1 VSLVDAPPPADTVPV
16 PPSKP
21 AGGTPAPAP
30 SFRRAL
36 SSRPFFLLWSSQLI
50 SQSGDFIFDVALLW
64 LVLQTTGSVF
74 AVTLVVVATLVPTVL
89 LGPVLGVYVDRW
101 PRRTILLGTNIA
113 QGVLVLVLSGLVLT
127 HAADLLLIIGIVGA
141 LGVGAQFVRVTSNA
155 LVPQTVGRADL
166 GSANSLLSFSNSTT
180 QVVGLSV
187 GGIVVALF
195 GVDLPI
201 AYDALTF
208 FAAAAIVM
216 LMSATVGR
224 PEPSVDGTQPGFL
237 ADFAEGFRYVIHQR
251 FLLQLISLGLIIN
264 FAGNAAFAL
273 WAPYADL
280 VLHGGAATYGF
291 LGAMIAIGAIVG
303 AGIAGKFDLRPN
315 AGRVIFGG
323 VLGFGLFV
331 IALGLTRSIPLAL
344 AEAFGVGVVAS
355 VINIPLLTAVQA
367 KVPSRL
373 MGRVMS
379 VLLGLILAA
388 SPFGAFFAGTLAIAT
403 SIGFVYVAAGV
414 LVLATGVFGF
424 FVMREVRDL
433 TY

>member
-1 VSLVDAPPPADTVPV
+1 MESSPPPGAAPLPPSAPPKDD
-16 PPSKP
+16 PS
-21 AGGTPAPAP
+21 ARP

-36 SSRPFFLLWSSQLI
+36 SNRPFFLLWSSQLI

-74 AVTLVVVATLVPTVL
+74 AVSLVVVATLVPTVL

-101 PRRTILLGTNIA
+101 PRRTILLGTNVA
-113 QGVLVLVLSGLVLT
+113 QGVLVLVLSGLVLA
-127 HAADLLLIIGIVGA
+127 HATDLTFIIAIVFA

-155 LVPQTVGRADL
+155 LIPQTVGTPDL
-166 GSANSLLSFSNSTT
+166 ATANSLLSFSNSTT
-180 QVVGLSV
+180 QVVGLSI
-187 GGIVVALF
+187 GGVVVALF
-195 GVDLPI
+195 GVELPI

-208 FAAAAIVM
+208 FAAALIVL
-216 LMSATVGR
+216 LMSATIGR
-224 PEPSVDGTQPGFL
+224 PEPSPTGAPTGFVE
-237 ADFAEGFRYVIHQR
+237 DFVEGFRYVVGQR
-251 FLLQLISLGLIIN
+251 FLLELIAVGLVVN
-264 FAGNAAFAL
+264 FAGNAAFTL

-291 LGAMIAIGAIVG
+291 LGAMIAVGAIVG
-303 AGIAGKFDLRPN
+303 ALVVGGLNMRPN
-315 AGRVIFGG
+315 AGRYIFAG
-323 VLGFGLFV
+323 LFGFGLFV

-344 AEAFGVGVVAS
+344 GEAFGVGFITS

-367 KVPSRL
+367 KVPTRL

-388 SPFGAFFAGTLAIAT
+388 APFGAFFAGSLAIAT
-403 SIGFVYVAAGV
+403 SIEFVFVAAGL
-414 LVLATGVFGF
+414 LVIAAGAVGAVT
-424 FVMREVRDL
+424 MRDVRSL